1 MGLFDF
7 LFASGKLKALQEENN
22 SLRLQNQ
29 NLRNKIY
36 ELEKELYHPSESSV
50 NYTPPVPVCC
60 GSATAPQ
67 PGEAAA
73 APSASAADGSAI
85 APAASA
91 SGSPKVVRHGKI
103 DRRYNEQLDGAG
115 DPSCPLYQKVI
126 RITGTFEQIGLTRDQ
141 VAEECK
147 KRGAESAREGICK
160 SMDILIMGNNA
171 GPSKMQKVQEW
182 RAQGLPIQVLNQ
194 LELKEIFDK
203 FQT

>member
-36 ELEKELYHPSESSV
+36 ELEKELYQPHQPNSTPCAFPS
-50 NYTPPVPVCC
+50 
-60 GSATAPQ
+60 GSPEGQQ
-67 PGEAAA
+67 PSEAAA
-73 APSASAADGSAI
+73 S
-85 APAASA
+85 PAASA

-141 VAEECK
+141 VAEECQ